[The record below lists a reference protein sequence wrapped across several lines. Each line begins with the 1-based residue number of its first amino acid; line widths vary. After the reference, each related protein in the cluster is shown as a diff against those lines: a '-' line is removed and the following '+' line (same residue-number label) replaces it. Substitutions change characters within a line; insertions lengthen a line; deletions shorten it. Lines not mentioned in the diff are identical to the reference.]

1 MASISELRK
10 QIKGIKSTSKITRAM
25 KMVAGARFNK
35 AQIAMQNSRTFY
47 NEVFSTFSQLVVS
60 AQPSQK
66 VFRHITFDTKPFPLP
81 KVGLVIITG
90 DKGLC
95 GDFNSSVI
103 REAEKILKNP
113 DSHISCVFTIGR
125 KGCDYFRKSI
135 NLQIIE
141 YPNVFNNLEY
151 AFSDKLGTEILK
163 KFDDEHLTSVVV
175 VSAHF
180 KSMIK
185 KEVLK
190 TTLLPLFIDKSI
202 KSTGCMYEPEDE
214 DELLVSTLPFV
225 VNASIYKLMRESYVA
240 EIAQRMRAMDNATTN
255 AGTLIEKI
263 TLEMNK
269 VRQGNITRE
278 LAEIIGTNEVIK

>member
-25 KMVAGARFNK
+25 KMVAGARFNR
-35 AQIAMQNSRTFY
+35 AQTAMNNSRIFY
-47 NEVFSTFSQLVVS
+47 DEMFSTFSQLVVS
-60 AQPSQK
+60 AEQSQK
-66 VFRHITFDTKPFPLP
+66 VARHITFDNKPFPLP
-81 KVGLVIITG
+81 KVGLIIITG

-103 REAEKILKNP
+103 REAEKTLKNP

-125 KGCDYFRKSI
+125 KGCDYFRKI
-135 NLQIIE
+135 PDFKIIE
-141 YPNVFNNLEY
+141 YPNVFNNLEF
-151 AFSDKLGTEILK
+151 AFADKFGSEILRT
-163 KFDDEHLTSVVV
+163 FDDEQLTSVMVI
-175 VSAHF
+175 SAQF

-185 KEVLK
+185 KEVK
-190 TTLLPLFIDKSI
+190 ETTLLPLYVDKST
-202 KSTGCMYEPEDE
+202 KSTGCMYEPQDE
-214 DELLVSTLPFV
+214 DELMVSTLPFV
-225 VNASIYKLMRESYVA
+225 VKSLIYKLLRESYVA